1 MTEHAMAAAIP
12 FLITRPA
19 GKADNLLA
27 SLDEA
32 GIAYL
37 YQPLITTAAVHLKA
51 QDLQHLQRAD
61 AIIFVSVSAVNC
73 LQHQCDAALLQ
84 APLFAVG
91 QTTAS
96 ALQRWLGRD
105 VAVPDEQRSEG
116 LLQLPQLQQVAT
128 KQLVV
133 VRSNAG
139 RELIKQSLTA
149 RGATVRY
156 VQSYKRLPLPLDG
169 TLLCQQWQRAGIRC
183 IVATS
188 NEILQQLFN
197 LVPVAHQH
205 WLQQCDWIV
214 VSSRMQESAVALGI
228 AGHRLTVADNANDS
242 ALLAAI
248 SQLKREYQ

>member
-1 MTEHAMAAAIP
+1 MSSNTVMPIP

-27 SLDEA
+27 SLDNS
-32 GIAYL
+32 GLGYL
-37 YQPLITTAAVHLKA
+37 YQPLITTAQVSITPH
-51 QDLQHLQRAD
+51 DQHVLRQAD
-61 AIIFVSVSAVNC
+61 GLIFVSVSAVNC
-73 LQHQCDAALLQ
+73 LQHQVDATSIT
-84 APLFAVG
+84 APLYAVG

-105 VAVPDEQRSEG
+105 VLVPQDQRSEG
-116 LLQLPQLQQVAT
+116 LLGLPQLIDIAG

-133 VRSNAG
+133 VRGNAG
-139 RELIKQSLTA
+139 RELIKHSLST

-169 TLLCQQWQRAGIRC
+169 ALLCQQWQLAGIRC

-188 NEILQQLFN
+188 NEILQQLFS
-197 LVPVAHQH
+197 LVPAPNQH
-205 WLQQCDWIV
+205 WLLERDWIL
-214 VSSRMQESAVALGI
+214 VSPRMQDSAMALGI
-228 AGHRLTVADNANDS
+228 AAQQITLAENANDS

-248 SQLKREYQ
+248 SQRQREYQ

>member
-1 MTEHAMAAAIP
+1 MSSHSVSEQIP

-27 SLDEA
+27 ALDES
-32 GIAYL
+32 GVGYL
-37 YQPLITTAAVHLKA
+37 YQPLIATAQVSVTPRDI
-51 QDLQHLQRAD
+51 QQLQQAD
-61 AIIFVSVSAVNC
+61 GIVFVSVSAVSC
-73 LQHQCDAALLQ
+73 LAQQLEGITLS

-91 QTTAS
+91 KTTAL

-105 VAVPDEQRSEG
+105 VIVPDDQRSEG
-116 LLQLPQLQQVAT
+116 LLQLAQLQQVT
-128 KQLVV
+128 GKNIVV
-133 VRSNAG
+133 VRGNAG
-139 RELIKQSLTA
+139 RELIKQGLVA

-169 TLLCQQWQRAGIRC
+169 ALLCQQWQLAGIRC

-197 LVPVAHQH
+197 LVGNDHQH
-205 WLQQCDWIV
+205 WLTQCDWIL
-214 VSSRMQESAVALGI
+214 VSPRMRDSALALGI
-228 AGHRLTVADNANDS
+228 AAQRITLADNANDS

-248 SQLKREYQ
+248 SQLKREY

>member
-1 MTEHAMAAAIP
+1 MTDHGIPYPIP

-27 SLDEA
+27 SLDND
-32 GIAYL
+32 GIGYL
-37 YQPLITTAAVHLKA
+37 YQPLITTAQVSIKS
-51 QDLQHLQRAD
+51 QDLSHLQQAD
-61 AIIFVSVSAVNC
+61 AVIFVSVSAVSC
-73 LQHQCDAALLQ
+73 LQNQLEQTVLT

-96 ALQRWLGRD
+96 ALQRWLARE
-105 VAVPDEQRSEG
+105 VTVPQDQRSEG
-116 LLQLPQLQQVAT
+116 LLALPQMQQVAG
-128 KQLVV
+128 KHLVV
-133 VRSNAG
+133 VRGNAG
-139 RELIKQSLTA
+139 RELIKQTLTA

-169 TLLCQQWQRAGIRC
+169 ALLCQQWQLAGIRC

-188 NEILQQLFN
+188 NEILQQMFT
-197 LVPVAHQH
+197 LVPPEHQY
-205 WLQQCDWIV
+205 WLQQCDWIL
-214 VSSRMQESAVALGI
+214 VSPRMQESAVALGI
-228 AGHRLTVADNANDS
+228 AAERIMLADNANDS

>member
-1 MTEHAMAAAIP
+1 MTEHAIASPIP

-32 GIAYL
+32 DIAYL
-37 YQPLITTAAVHLKA
+37 YQPLITTAQVNLKA
-51 QDLQHLQRAD
+51 QDLQQLQQAD
-61 AIIFVSVSAVNC
+61 AVIFVSVSAVNC
-73 LQHQCDAALLQ
+73 LQQQIEATALQ
-84 APLFAVG
+84 APLLAVG
-91 QTTAS
+91 QTTAT
-96 ALQRWLGRD
+96 ALQRWLNRE

-116 LLQLPQLQQVAT
+116 LLQLPQLQQVAG

-133 VRSNAG
+133 VRGNAG

-169 TLLCQQWQRAGIRC
+169 TLLCQQWQLAGIRC

-197 LVPVAHQH
+197 LVPLQHQH

-214 VSSRMQESAVALGI
+214 VSPRMQESAVELGI
-228 AGHRLTVADNANDS
+228 AAQRITVADNANDS

>member
-1 MTEHAMAAAIP
+1 MTEHAIATPIP

-32 GIAYL
+32 GVAYL
-37 YQPLITTAAVHLKA
+37 YQPLITTAQVNLKV
-51 QDLQHLQRAD
+51 QDLQQLQQAD
-61 AIIFVSVSAVNC
+61 AVIFVSVSAVNC
-73 LQHQCDAALLQ
+73 LQPQVEAETLQ
-84 APLFAVG
+84 APLLAVG
-91 QTTAS
+91 QTTAT
-96 ALQRWLGRD
+96 ALQRWLSRD

-116 LLQLPQLQQVAT
+116 LLQLPQLQQVAG

-133 VRSNAG
+133 VRGNAG
-139 RELIKQSLTA
+139 RELIKQTLTA

-169 TLLCQQWQRAGIRC
+169 TLLCQQWQLAGIRC

-197 LVPVAHQH
+197 LVPLQHQH

-214 VSSRMQESAVALGI
+214 VSPRMQESAVELGI
-228 AGHRLTVADNANDS
+228 AAQRITVADNANDS

>member
-1 MTEHAMAAAIP
+1 MTERTATEAIP

-27 SLDEA
+27 SLDES

-37 YQPLITTAAVHLKA
+37 YQPLITTAQMALKP
-51 QDLQHLQRAD
+51 QDQQFLQHAD
-61 AIIFVSVSAVNC
+61 MLVFVSVSAVSC
-73 LQHQCDAALLQ
+73 LQNQTDAALLN

-96 ALQRWLGRD
+96 ALQRWLARE
-105 VAVPDEQRSEG
+105 VIVPEDQRSEG
-116 LLQLPQLQQVAT
+116 LLQLPQLQQVAG
-128 KQLVV
+128 KQIVV
-133 VRSNAG
+133 VRGNAG
-139 RELIKQSLTA
+139 RELIKQGLVA

-156 VQSYKRLPLPLDG
+156 VQSYKRVPLPLDG
-169 TLLCQQWQRAGIRC
+169 ALLCQQWQLAGIRC

-188 NEILQQLFN
+188 NEILQQLFS
-197 LVPVAHQH
+197 VISAGHHH
-205 WLQQCDWIV
+205 WLQQCDWV
-214 VSSRMQESAVALGI
+214 LVSPRMQDSALALGI
-228 AGHRLTVADNANDS
+228 AAERITLADNANDS